1 MQVNLTANDVE
12 TLRSALESIQ
22 ISSTSAHKALQ
33 KIWSIDFS
41 TSKINNT
48 IGTLTA
54 NVTAL
59 TNQTTTLAASAQA
72 AAQAFASMRT
82 PKGLNATPKPPRA
95 PRGGQGQGGGQGGG
109 GQGGGQNQG
118 GGQGGGSTRYR
129 RMPFSAAR
137 SQEQYVRSMSDY
149 YGASGSKFKNIL
161 DKVGLGGLGGGPGG
175 QWVSKFG
182 NPGQMPLVSR
192 FRVFQR
198 PFPGSERNP
207 FSLGDSGNVLN
218 NAVFSSGKML
228 ETTFR
233 GIVEAGSASVK
244 TLGGLAAGAFQ
255 FGGVIASVF
264 SPAIGAALSML
275 SSTIQTLSD
284 MMGNVMSALGEAIG
298 GVIQG
303 LTTFALMLSG
313 LASRAVIAASNL
325 TELKNAAQITS
336 GAIGAQKLAGVA
348 DRFQSDYGLSSTDSM
363 RMMSRIAQQ
372 YRQVT
377 GGSGEQAADA
387 ASKVF
392 ERVAEAGSVLNM
404 NLDDMSKTV
413 QSALAGRYTPL
424 RRIGVSVSAP
434 YLDQVAKM
442 KGYDKT
448 AKNPFEARLKAL
460 MDEIERQT
468 KPFAG
473 DLSATRYEFAN
484 QNRKLLGLFE
494 AIFIQ
499 AGRILEPFAKSLLYV
514 TNVGLSKFMEF
525 VKGFADSMAGDIEF
539 FQNTGIPRDMFAKVS
554 SFTDSIVLAANHL
567 ISFASYLW
575 DSRAAIGSWIK
586 TAASNI
592 LGLAKDLIF
601 ASSQFI
607 AGMATVVESFAQ
619 MLSPLGSFREALI
632 SLAKHM
638 DWITGRDP
646 EGDARRKY
654 DAATASEG
662 IYRYQLKEFETK
674 DKAVPWLPAAL
685 GGMKFNSP
693 EERESYAKGV
703 EASRIQ
709 AATSNAQ
716 IAKRNELIKVKG
728 FTEDQANVEVFGEK
742 IGGLSFGS
750 VTEVAGSMRKVAGQ
764 MADLANNPNLI
775 KDVDI
780 PYEYKETINSDELKK
795 KVFGSTPRTPEF
807 QSLNLPQKGQMAQYF
822 SPQAFR
828 DEVQNRQVSALESVA
843 SSSAQA
849 VSVLTEVKMLLQ
861 NKNPAGPIDQF
872 MQAPGWPIIVK

>member
-12 TLRSALESIQ
+12 ALRTAMEGIQ
-22 ISSTSAHKALQ
+22 ISSELAFKALN
-33 KIWSIDFS
+33 KIWKLDFS
-41 TSKINNT
+41 ASKINST

-59 TNQTTTLAASAQA
+59 TTKTQSLATAAQA
-72 AAQAFASMRT
+72 AAQAFSTMKT
-82 PKGLNATPKPPRA
+82 
-95 PRGGQGQGGGQGGG
+95 PRGFGGARAGQGGPGGG
-109 GQGGGQNQG
+109 GPGSGQAKTPANAGGASSSGRSNRSSFG
-118 GGQGGGSTRYR
+118 
-129 RMPFSAAR
+129 AAR
-137 SQEQYVRSMSDY
+137 SQEQYVRSMGDY
-149 YGASGSKFKNIL
+149 YGLSGSRFKGIL

-218 NAVFSSGKML
+218 NAVFSSGKLL

-244 TLGGLAAGAFQ
+244 TLGGAAAGLLQ
-255 FGGVIASVF
+255 FGSVLTA
-264 SPAIGAALSML
+264 AIPMVSIPLTIL
-275 SSTIQTLSD
+275 SSMVKTLSD
-284 MMGNVMSALGEAIG
+284 MLGNVMSALGEAIG

-303 LTTFALMLSG
+303 LTTFGLMLSG

-336 GAIGAQKLAGVA
+336 GAIGAQKLSGVA
-348 DRFQSDYGLSSTDSM
+348 DKFQAEYGLSSTDSM

-372 YRQVT
+372 FRQVT

-442 KGYDKT
+442 KGYDQS

-473 DLSATRYEFAN
+473 DLSATRFEFAN

-514 TNVGLSKFMEF
+514 TNVGLTKFMDF
-525 VKGFADSMAGDIEF
+525 VKGFAESMAGDIAF
-539 FQNTGIPRDMFAKVS
+539 FQNTGIARDMFGVVY
-554 SFTDSIVLAANHL
+554 SFTDSLVFAANHVLNFANIMQSNSGAIRSWVSNAFGKIAEAAKELLRYSGMMISWLAGLVAFLPGFLSSMELVKDAMLNLADWVNWVTGNDPKAEAATKYDADTQKNQRYAGMLKSFESGNYGRNSREVMAQAVENARIDAAKGAPLRDKTTAL
-567 ISFASYLW
+567 INNGMSKEEAAYKVYGGVSGNGLSQLVDA
-575 DSRAAIGSWIK
+575 DSMQAAVAALNTMGMNIQDLANTTPAKITEAMESLNAPEVIK
-586 TAASNI
+586 T
-592 LGLAKDLIF
+592 KDLI
-601 ASSQFI
+601 
-607 AGMATVVESFAQ
+607 
-619 MLSPLGSFREALI
+619 
-632 SLAKHM
+632 
-638 DWITGRDP
+638 
-646 EGDARRKY
+646 
-654 DAATASEG
+654 
-662 IYRYQLKEFETK
+662 
-674 DKAVPWLPAAL
+674 
-685 GGMKFNSP
+685 NS
-693 EERESYAKGV
+693 
-703 EASRIQ
+703 
-709 AATSNAQ
+709 
-716 IAKRNELIKVKG
+716 
-728 FTEDQANVEVFGEK
+728 
-742 IGGLSFGS
+742 
-750 VTEVAGSMRKVAGQ
+750 
-764 MADLANNPNLI
+764 
-775 KDVDI
+775 
-780 PYEYKETINSDELKK
+780 
-795 KVFGSTPRTPEF
+795 VFGSTSRTPEF
-807 QSLNLPQKGQMAQYF
+807 QSLNLPQKAQMVQYF

-849 VSVLTEVKMLLQ
+849 VSVLTEVKMILQ
-861 NKNPAGPIDQF
+861 NQNPGNPIDNF
-872 MQAPGWPIIVK
+872 LQAPGWPIIVK

>member
-1 MQVNLTANDVE
+1 M
-12 TLRSALESIQ
+12 S
-22 ISSTSAHKALQ
+22 
-33 KIWSIDFS
+33 FS
-41 TSKINNT
+41 
-48 IGTLTA
+48 
-54 NVTAL
+54 
-59 TNQTTTLAASAQA
+59 QA
-72 AAQAFASMRT
+72 MR
-82 PKGLNATPKPPRA
+82 
-95 PRGGQGQGGGQGGG
+95 
-109 GQGGGQNQG
+109 
-118 GGQGGGSTRYR
+118 
-129 RMPFSAAR
+129 
-137 SQEQYVRSMSDY
+137 QERYVRSISDY

-207 FSLGDSGNVLN
+207 FSLGDSGNVMN
-218 NAVFSSGKML
+218 NAVFSSGKLL

-244 TLGGLAAGAFQ
+244 TLGGLAAGVFQ
-255 FGGVIASVF
+255 AGGVIASVF
-264 SPAIGAALSML
+264 SPALGAAFSML
-275 SSTIQTLSD
+275 SSVIQTLSD
-284 MMGNVMSALGEAIG
+284 MIGNVMSALGEAIG

-325 TELKNAAQITS
+325 TELKNAAQITT

-348 DRFQSDYGLSSTDSM
+348 DRFQADYGLSSTDSM

-372 YRQVT
+372 FRQVT

-514 TNVGLSKFMEF
+514 TNVGLSSFMDF

-539 FQNTGIPRDMFAKVS
+539 FQHTGIARDMFGVVY
-554 SFTDSIVLAANHL
+554 SFTDSLVFAANNVL
-567 ISFASYLW
+567 NFA
-575 DSRAAIGSWIK
+575 
-586 TAASNI
+586 NI
-592 LGLAKDLIF
+592 LQSNSSEIKSWVANAFGRIADAAKELLRYSGMMISWLAGLIGFLPGFLSTMTYVKDSLMNLADWVNWVTGNDPKAEASSKYDSDTQKNQRYVGMLKMFESGNYGRNDRETMAKAVENARVDASQNATLRDKTTQLINNGMSKADAAYQVYGSATPNGLAQLFNAD
-601 ASSQFI
+601 SMQT
-607 AGMATVVESFAQ
+607 TV
-619 MLSPLGSFREALI
+619 
-632 SLAKHM
+632 
-638 DWITGRDP
+638 
-646 EGDARRKY
+646 
-654 DAATASEG
+654 
-662 IYRYQLKEFETK
+662 
-674 DKAVPWLPAAL
+674 AAL
-685 GGMKFNSP
+685 NAMGMN
-693 EERESYAKGV
+693 
-703 EASRIQ
+703 IQ
-709 AATSNAQ
+709 
-716 IAKRNELIKVKG
+716 
-728 FTEDQANVEVFGEK
+728 
-742 IGGLSFGS
+742 
-750 VTEVAGSMRKVAGQ
+750 
-764 MADLANNPNLI
+764 DLANTTPAKITEAMEKLNAPEVIQTKNLM
-775 KDVDI
+775 
-780 PYEYKETINSDELKK
+780 NS
-795 KVFGSTPRTPEF
+795 VFGSTSRTPEF

-822 SPQAFR
+822 SPTAFR
-828 DEVQNRQVSALESVA
+828 DEVQTRQVSAMESVA

-849 VSVLTEVKMLLQ
+849 VSVLTEVKLILQ
-861 NKNPAGPIDQF
+861 QQNPASPIDKF
-872 MQAPGWPIIVK
+872 MQAPGYPIIVK